1 MQKDLI
7 WRNISMWTGIELW
20 VVIWKLY
27 VNGTLYAGDFEEGTG
42 EETPAESAPAEEET
56 E

>member
-1 MQKDLI
+1 
-7 WRNISMWTGIELW
+7 MWTGLELW
-20 VVIWKLY
+20 VILWKLF

-42 EETPAESAPAEEET
+42 ETTAESEPAAEET